1 MVDGRH
7 LERRLLALPG
17 SLPLGYHR
25 LEVMGDA
32 LPGGPG
38 VATLIVAPQ
47 QAYLPE
53 QLQRGPGI
61 WGFGLQ
67 LYGLQGLESWGLGDF
82 GDLSG
87 FATEVASLGA
97 GVLGLNP
104 LHALFPGNPA
114 HASPY
119 SPSSRCFL
127 NPLYIDVEAVP
138 DLVECP
144 KRAASSATPRFVTS
158 LAGASQCAA
167 RRLWSRAAAVKL
179 PMLEQTLFGVPR
191 QSSPTRD
198 GARRGLPRSF
208 SASMEQRL
216 NVTRPLRRWPSISGP
231 TSRGISLGAIGRR
244 LTVIPIRRRRR
255 HSRAIMR
262 IA

>member
-1 MVDGRH
+1 MSMPSLLDELAAQAGIEPYYHDVWGARHTLSIETKRAFLDAMGLSAATEEQIVQSIARLTTKAWRRALEPVTVLDEGPDERVTGVVFEAERAGPAIWRVTAEDGTQYEGDISLGDLPLAEAKMVDGRH

-25 LEVMGDA
+25 LEVMGEA

-53 QLQRGPGI
+53 QLRRGPGI
-61 WGFGLQ
+61 WGLGLQ

-82 GDLSG
+82 GDLAG

-138 DLVECP
+138 
-144 KRAASSATPRFVTS
+144 
-158 LAGASQCAA
+158 
-167 RRLWSRAAAVKL
+167 
-179 PMLEQTLFGVPR
+179 
-191 QSSPTRD
+191 
-198 GARRGLPRSF
+198 
-208 SASMEQRL
+208 
-216 NVTRPLRRWPSISGP
+216 
-231 TSRGISLGAIGRR
+231 
-244 LTVIPIRRRRR
+244 
-255 HSRAIMR
+255 
-262 IA
+262 